1 MSDVLL
7 GETPTVDYRDA
18 IHVAVIP
25 MVADVMLRPGQRV
38 GVLNGRAG
46 PGWKEIGIV
55 DPFLTDVVP
64 REGKFWLCLFPGSV
78 EGMRHHWQH
87 SAFPEPEGVP
97 EVRSGNKGSSEH
109 WIRTYLDGADI
120 RITYEELL
128 ELVEN
133 GKLGEFDKSGYWCG
147 FCIDGEYLHASGM
160 DAHGPIR
167 SELWDHLEIVT
178 GKKMENRPHSF
189 SCSC

>member
-55 DPFLTDVVP
+55 DPFLVDVVP
-64 REGKFWLCLFPGSV
+64 RGEKFWLCLFPGSV

-87 SAFPEPEGVP
+87 SSFSEDMEP
-97 EVRSGNKGSSEH
+97 EVRSGNKESSEH
-109 WIRTYLDGADI
+109 WIRTYLDGADCT
-120 RITYEELL
+120 ITYEELL
-128 ELVEN
+128 ELVKNEKCGN
-133 GKLGEFDKSGYWCG
+133 HDEYGYWNG
-147 FCIDGEYLHASGM
+147 YSIDGEYLHSSGS
-160 DAHGPIR
+160 DSHGPIR

-178 GKKMENRPHSF
+178 GKKVVNRPHSF